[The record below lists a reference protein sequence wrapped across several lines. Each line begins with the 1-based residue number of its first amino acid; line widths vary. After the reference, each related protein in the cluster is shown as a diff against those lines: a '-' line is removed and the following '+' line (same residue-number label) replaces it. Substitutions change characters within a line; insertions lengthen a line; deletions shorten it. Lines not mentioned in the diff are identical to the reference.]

1 MSRIGKK
8 PIPLAKEF
16 QVSIKDKIIEVTGP
30 KGKLNLE
37 IKDGVNVEIK
47 DNEVIFSRN
56 SENKNIRAL
65 HGLYRALVNNMI
77 KGVTEGFSKKLDLV
91 GIGYKAELK
100 GNNIAFA
107 LGYSHPIIFTA
118 PPDVKI
124 EIPAPNN
131 VIVSGIDKQLV
142 GLVAAKIRSLR
153 PPEPYKGKGVKY
165 SDETVRRKA
174 GKTASK

>member
-8 PIPLAKEF
+8 PIPLSKDF
-16 QVSIKDKIIEVTGP
+16 QVNIKDKLIEVSGP

-47 DNEVIFSRN
+47 ENEVIFSRN
-56 SENKNIRAL
+56 SDNKNIRAL
-65 HGLYRALVNNMI
+65 HGLYRALLNNMI

-100 GNNIAFA
+100 GNNIVFA

-131 VIVSGIDKQLV
+131 VVISGIDKQLV